1 MKKKVFCLIL
11 LTLMVMIPINA
22 KALKGS
28 IKIECNKR
36 KYKINETAT
45 CKIKGISNEDSYSV
59 SARIKNFKSGVV
71 TMDFKTDKGWQGIGD
86 DGNIQLYTDKG
97 KKGEFNI
104 GVLTIK
110 PKNKSAKIKDLS
122 IIIDDIVYSDT
133 KGKEFNVKE
142 VKRTIS
148 FGTSNNVETVVILAM
163 LLALSAIIV
172 GVKKV
177 KKLK

>member
-1 MKKKVFCLIL
+1 MKKKLCYLIL
-11 LTLMVMIPINA
+11 LSLMIIIPINA
-22 KALKGS
+22 KALNGS
-28 IKIECNKR
+28 INITCDSEEYGTK
-36 KYKINETAT
+36 ETAI
-45 CKIKGISNEDSYSV
+45 CKITGTSDVEVYSISAKVNSTTANATFTADSS
-59 SARIKNFKSGVV
+59 
-71 TMDFKTDKGWQGIGD
+71 WQGNGD
-86 DGNIQLYTDKG
+86 DGNIQLYTDNG

-133 KGKEFNVKE
+133 KGKEFNVKG
-142 VKRTIS
+142 VNRTIS
-148 FGTSNNVETVVILAM
+148 FGTSNNLETMVILAM